1 MSKHVQ
7 KRKVTCDHE
16 SRNNN
21 SNKKRKKKHTKKTSS
36 QQSWRYRNNEVK
48 EALIDSSV
56 STHGDISIAYRNE
69 LTDSLWA
76 IFFEGASKQ
85 DIFESECSPNPNPK
99 NIGCVQAK
107 YLRGGRC
114 LPFHL
119 TLLDKDK
126 KIN

>member
-1 MSKHVQ
+1 MKAGII
-7 KRKVTCDHE
+7 TAT
-16 SRNNN
+16 
-21 SNKKRKKKHTKKTSS
+21 KKGKKNTQKKTSS
-36 QQSWRYRNNEVK
+36 QQSWRCRNNEVK

-99 NIGCVQAK
+99 N
-107 YLRGGRC
+107 
-114 LPFHL
+114 
-119 TLLDKDK
+119 TLLCTSQ
-126 KIN
+126 IFTRRTLSSFSPHSFG

>member
-1 MSKHVQ
+1 M
-7 KRKVTCDHE
+7 
-16 SRNNN
+16 
-21 SNKKRKKKHTKKTSS
+21 
-36 QQSWRYRNNEVK
+36 K